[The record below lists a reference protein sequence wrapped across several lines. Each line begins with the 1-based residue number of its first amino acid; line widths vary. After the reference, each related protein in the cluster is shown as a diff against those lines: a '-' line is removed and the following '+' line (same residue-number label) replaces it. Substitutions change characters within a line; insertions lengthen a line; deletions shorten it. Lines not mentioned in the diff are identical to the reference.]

1 MTLLQAVA
9 LGIIQG
15 LTEFLPVS
23 SSGHLVL
30 FQHLFGMHQPE
41 LIFDVAVHVG
51 TLAAVCIYFYSDLAA
66 MISQVGL
73 WVLGKRRPGK
83 AGAAIPEIR
92 LAAMIA
98 AGSVP
103 TAIIGLALHGIAD
116 ILFSSLLLVGF
127 ALAATGFWMWFTR
140 RRDNSGKGIAGLST
154 VRAVLIGVA
163 QGVAVI
169 PGISRSGATI
179 AASLYLGLDRETAA
193 RYSFLLSIPAIA
205 GAALLNLVDAPAAG
219 SAGLPAI
226 LVGGTAAA
234 AVGYAALWFLVYLVK
249 KGRLFFF
256 APYCWIVGG
265 IILILAW

>member
-1 MTLLQAVA
+1 MTLLQSIA

-30 FQHLFGMHQPE
+30 FQNLFGLHEPE
-41 LIFDVAVHVG
+41 LIFDVAVHIG
-51 TLAAVCIYFYSDLAA
+51 TLLAVCVYFYGDIFSMIAAVIKWAA
-66 MISQVGL
+66 GFAR
-73 WVLGKRRPGK
+73 KTHT
-83 AGAAIPEIR
+83 GAPAPEVR

-98 AGSVP
+98 VGSVP

-116 ILFSSLLLVGF
+116 ILFSSVLLVGF
-127 ALAATGFWMWFTR
+127 ALIATGLWMWFTR
-140 RRDNSGKGIAGLST
+140 GRDRNGRGVSGLNSM
-154 VRAVLIGVA
+154 RALLIGIA

-179 AASLYLGLDRETAA
+179 AAGLYLGLDRETAA

-205 GAALLNLVDAPAAG
+205 GAALLSIADSPAAG
-219 SAGLPAI
+219 SASLPVI
-226 LVGGTAAA
+226 LAGGAAA
-234 AVGYAALWFLVYLVK
+234 ALVGYTALWFLVYLVK
-249 KGRLFFF
+249 KGRLFIF

-265 IILILAW
+265 IILVLAR